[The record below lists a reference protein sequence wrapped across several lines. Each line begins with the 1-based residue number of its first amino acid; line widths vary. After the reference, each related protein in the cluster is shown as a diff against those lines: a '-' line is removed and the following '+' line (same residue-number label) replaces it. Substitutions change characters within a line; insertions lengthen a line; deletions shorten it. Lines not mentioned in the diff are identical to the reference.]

1 MSSQYLA
8 YIVCSVLS
16 FVPAIVFHEVAHG
29 FAAYKLGDPTAKRAG
44 RLSLNPLK
52 HVDPFGTVILPLCML
67 AMNGPVFGYAKP
79 VPYNPSY
86 FKNPKTGD
94 VVVGLAGPAA
104 NLVMAAFAG
113 AIAWALYGQAP
124 ALVAQSE
131 AFAYFYLMF
140 LPMFALINLYLLFF
154 NLLPIPPL
162 DGSHALNLAVSA
174 LFGPLVGDAAAA
186 LAGVLCSL
194 ALLGG
199 VVYLYV
205 QTRGG
210 ALVIFAALAL
220 LLSAL
225 KELRLARRAI
235 KV

>member
-1 MSSQYLA
+1 MRFPERGLHVSWSFWLLILLA
-8 YIVCSVLS
+8 AIVSPLTIVLS
-16 FVPAIVFHEVAHG
+16 MLRAAALHEVGHVHDCGHLLAR
-29 FAAYKLGDPTAKRAG
+29 RAFHVTIEG
-44 RLSLNPLK
+44 LRLSA
-52 HVDPFGTVILPLCML
+52 FGAVLHARGAQRL
-67 AMNGPVFGYAKP
+67 
-79 VPYNPSY
+79 SY
-86 FKNPKTGD
+86 GREL
-94 VVVGLAGPAA
+94 VVTLAGCGM
-104 NLVMAAFAG
+104 NLVCGVLTAWFSLHYVWVEGFVFAG
-113 AIAWALYGQAP
+113 AHI
-124 ALVAQSE
+124 
-131 AFAYFYLMF
+131 
-140 LPMFALINLYLLFF
+140 LLCAF

-174 LFGPLVGDAAAA
+174 LFGPLVGDAVAA

-199 VVYLYV
+199 AVYLYV

>member
-1 MSSQYLA
+1 MLFPERGVHVSASFFLLA
-8 YIVCSVLS
+8 ALALIVSPMEIAASVLLAALLHECGHLLALKA
-16 FVPAIVFHEVAHG
+16 FRVPVEGLRLTA
-29 FAAYKLGDPTAKRAG
+29 LGAELYARGAR
-44 RLSLNPLK
+44 RLS
-52 HVDPFGTVILPLCML
+52 
-67 AMNGPVFGYAKP
+67 YAREL
-79 VPYNPSY
+79 
-86 FKNPKTGD
+86 
-94 VVVGLAGPAA
+94 VVTLAGCGM
-104 NLVMAAFAG
+104 NLVCGVLTAWFSLHYVWVEGFVFAG
-113 AIAWALYGQAP
+113 AHI
-124 ALVAQSE
+124 
-131 AFAYFYLMF
+131 
-140 LPMFALINLYLLFF
+140 LLCAF

-174 LFGPLVGDAAAA
+174 LFGPLVGDAVAA

>member
-1 MSSQYLA
+1 MWFPERGLHVSWSFWLLILLA
-8 YIVCSVLS
+8 AIVSPLMIVLS
-16 FVPAIVFHEVAHG
+16 ILLAAALHECGHFLALRAFHVPIEG
-29 FAAYKLGDPTAKRAG
+29 L
-44 RLSLNPLK
+44 RLSA
-52 HVDPFGTVILPLCML
+52 FGAVLHARGAQRL
-67 AMNGPVFGYAKP
+67 
-79 VPYNPSY
+79 SY
-86 FKNPKTGD
+86 GREL
-94 VVVGLAGPAA
+94 VVTLAGCGM
-104 NLVMAAFAG
+104 NLVCGVLTAWFSLHYVWVEGFVFA
-113 AIAWALYGQAP
+113 
-124 ALVAQSE
+124 
-131 AFAYFYLMF
+131 M
-140 LPMFALINLYLLFF
+140 
-154 NLLPIPPL
+154 
-162 DGSHALNLAVSA
+162 NLAVSA
-174 LFGPLVGDAAAA
+174 LFGPLVGDAVAA

>member
-1 MSSQYLA
+1 MWFPERGLHVSWSFWLLILLA
-8 YIVCSVLS
+8 AIVSPLMIVLS
-16 FVPAIVFHEVAHG
+16 ILLAAALHECGHLLALRAFHVPIEG
-29 FAAYKLGDPTAKRAG
+29 L
-44 RLSLNPLK
+44 RLSA
-52 HVDPFGTVILPLCML
+52 FGAVLHARGAQRL
-67 AMNGPVFGYAKP
+67 
-79 VPYNPSY
+79 SY
-86 FKNPKTGD
+86 GREL
-94 VVVGLAGPAA
+94 VVTLAGCGM
-104 NLVMAAFAG
+104 NLVCGVLTAWFSLHYVWVEGFVFAG
-113 AIAWALYGQAP
+113 AHI
-124 ALVAQSE
+124 
-131 AFAYFYLMF
+131 
-140 LPMFALINLYLLFF
+140 LLCAF
-154 NLLPIPPL
+154 NLLPIPTL

-174 LFGPLVGDAAAA
+174 LFGPLVGDAVAA

-210 ALVIFAALAL
+210 ALIIFAALAL

>member
-1 MSSQYLA
+1 MWFPERGLHVSWSFWLLILLA
-8 YIVCSVLS
+8 AIVSPITIVLS
-16 FVPAIVFHEVAHG
+16 ILLAAALHECGHLLA
-29 FAAYKLGDPTAKRAG
+29 L
-44 RLSLNPLK
+44 RLSA
-52 HVDPFGTVILPLCML
+52 FGAVLHARGAQRL
-67 AMNGPVFGYAKP
+67 
-79 VPYNPSY
+79 SY
-86 FKNPKTGD
+86 GREL
-94 VVVGLAGPAA
+94 VVTLAGCGM
-104 NLVMAAFAG
+104 NLVCGVLTAWFSLHYVWVEGFVFAG
-113 AIAWALYGQAP
+113 AHI
-124 ALVAQSE
+124 
-131 AFAYFYLMF
+131 
-140 LPMFALINLYLLFF
+140 LLCAF

-174 LFGPLVGDAAAA
+174 LFGPLVGDAVAA

-194 ALLGG
+194 ALLSGA
-199 VVYLYV
+199 VYLYV

>member
-1 MSSQYLA
+1 MWFPERGLHVSWSFWLLILLA
-8 YIVCSVLS
+8 AIVSPLMIVLS
-16 FVPAIVFHEVAHG
+16 ILL
-29 FAAYKLGDPTAKRAG
+29 AAVLHARGAQ
-44 RLSLNPLK
+44 RLSYGREL
-52 HVDPFGTVILPLCML
+52 
-67 AMNGPVFGYAKP
+67 
-79 VPYNPSY
+79 
-86 FKNPKTGD
+86 
-94 VVVGLAGPAA
+94 VVTLAGCGM
-104 NLVMAAFAG
+104 NLVCGVLTAWFSLHYVWVEGFVFAG
-113 AIAWALYGQAP
+113 AHI
-124 ALVAQSE
+124 
-131 AFAYFYLMF
+131 
-140 LPMFALINLYLLFF
+140 LLCAF

-174 LFGPLVGDAAAA
+174 LFGPLVGDVVAA

-199 VVYLYV
+199 GVYLYV

-210 ALVIFAALAL
+210 ALIIFAALAL

>member
-1 MSSQYLA
+1 MSLPAPRLLA
-8 YIVCSVLS
+8 C
-16 FVPAIVFHEVAHG
+16 A
-29 FAAYKLGDPTAKRAG
+29 
-44 RLSLNPLK
+44 
-52 HVDPFGTVILPLCML
+52 LPLL
-67 AMNGPVFGYAKP
+67 F
-79 VPYNPSY
+79 
-86 FKNPKTGD
+86 T
-94 VVVGLAGPAA
+94 LAGCGM
-104 NLVMAAFAG
+104 NLVCGVLTAWFSLHYVWVEGFVFAG
-113 AIAWALYGQAP
+113 AHI
-124 ALVAQSE
+124 
-131 AFAYFYLMF
+131 
-140 LPMFALINLYLLFF
+140 LLCAF

-174 LFGPLVGDAAAA
+174 LFGPLVGDAVAA

-199 VVYLYV
+199 AVYLYV

>member
-1 MSSQYLA
+1 MRFPERGLYVSWSFWLLILLA
-8 YIVCSVLS
+8 AIVSPLTIVLS
-16 FVPAIVFHEVAHG
+16 ILLAAALHECGHLLALQAFHVPIEG
-29 FAAYKLGDPTAKRAG
+29 L
-44 RLSLNPLK
+44 RLSA
-52 HVDPFGTVILPLCML
+52 FGAVLHARGAQRL
-67 AMNGPVFGYAKP
+67 
-79 VPYNPSY
+79 SY
-86 FKNPKTGD
+86 GREL
-94 VVVGLAGPAA
+94 VVTLAGCGM
-104 NLVMAAFAG
+104 NLVCGVLTAWFSLHYVWVEGFVFAG
-113 AIAWALYGQAP
+113 AHI
-124 ALVAQSE
+124 
-131 AFAYFYLMF
+131 
-140 LPMFALINLYLLFF
+140 LLCAF

-162 DGSHALNLAVSA
+162 DGSHAMNLAV
-174 LFGPLVGDAAAA
+174 AA

>member
-1 MSSQYLA
+1 MRFPERGLHVSWSFWLLILLA
-8 YIVCSVLS
+8 AIVSPLTIVLS
-16 FVPAIVFHEVAHG
+16 ILLAAALHECGHLLALRAFHVPIEG
-29 FAAYKLGDPTAKRAG
+29 L
-44 RLSLNPLK
+44 RLSA
-52 HVDPFGTVILPLCML
+52 FGAVLHARGAQRL
-67 AMNGPVFGYAKP
+67 
-79 VPYNPSY
+79 SY
-86 FKNPKTGD
+86 GREL
-94 VVVGLAGPAA
+94 VVCGVLTAWFSLHYVWVEGF
-104 NLVMAAFAG
+104 VFAG
-113 AIAWALYGQAP
+113 AHI
-124 ALVAQSE
+124 
-131 AFAYFYLMF
+131 
-140 LPMFALINLYLLFF
+140 LLCAF

-174 LFGPLVGDAAAA
+174 LFGPLVGDAVAA

-199 VVYLYV
+199 AVYLYV